1 MSGHFAG
8 THDSSSSSASST
20 TVSSSSSSSSTASAS
35 ASSAQQQKQEVVSKG
50 TYSQRFIRTF
60 KEILSF
66 YPNDPSN
73 PHHRRLLNQA
83 KVRAVI
89 VFSCFIYFGYHH
101 PEYSF
106 ISAWYHGSD
115 KPLAEQRWRKMSGG
129 EGPGSK
135 GQQEQVE
142 SIMSRSTKSVYGEK
156 KGEEKIGGGKWF

>member
-8 THDSSSSSASST
+8 THETSSSSTSSGSST
-20 TVSSSSSSSSTASAS
+20 ASSSSSSSSSAS
-35 ASSAQQQKQEVVSKG
+35 PPKQEVVSKG
-50 TYSQRFIRTF
+50 TYYQRVTRLFS
-60 KEILSF
+60 EVLSF
-66 YPNDPSN
+66 YPNDPNN

-83 KVRAVI
+83 KARAVI

-115 KPLAEQRWRKMSGG
+115 KPLAEQRWRRLSGG
-129 EGPGSK
+129 ESPGSPK
-135 GQQEQVE
+135 QQEQVE

-156 KGEEKIGGGKWF
+156 KNDEKAGKWF